1 MIEDIDLFR
10 TFPTKF
16 QSMDHSKNGK
26 GLKRKNPLL
35 SGFKVGGDERI

>member
-16 QSMDHSKNGK
+16 QSMDHSEIGK
-26 GLKRKNPLL
+26 GLKTQKPAVKR
-35 SGFKVGGDERI
+35 V